1 MIMGNQKRFLDL
13 FKDVA
18 GRLTWRLLGFYDK
31 DDLLPF
37 EETQARYSAGFV
49 TGTAG
54 KAHGPAV
61 ERGHAAHLLCPAS
74 VPR

>member
-37 EETQARYSAGFV
+37 EETQARYSAESWRETSAPVLVRVITELSSSRLFGL
-49 TGTAG
+49 
-54 KAHGPAV
+54 
-61 ERGHAAHLLCPAS
+61 E
-74 VPR
+74 